1 MNKTFEQRVLELE
14 KEIESLEN
22 PIIPISKDEDNS
34 LCGQI
39 ECLNSGE
46 CQLIDVNCKHLS

>member
-1 MNKTFEQRVLELE
+1 MIKTSQQLIFELE
-14 KEIESLEN
+14 KEIESLQN

>member
-1 MNKTFEQRVLELE
+1 MNKTFEQKVLELE

>member
-1 MNKTFEQRVLELE
+1 MIKTSQQLIFELE
-14 KEIESLEN
+14 KEIESLQN
-22 PIIPISKDEDNS
+22 PIILTSKDKDNS
-34 LCGQI
+34 LCGQF